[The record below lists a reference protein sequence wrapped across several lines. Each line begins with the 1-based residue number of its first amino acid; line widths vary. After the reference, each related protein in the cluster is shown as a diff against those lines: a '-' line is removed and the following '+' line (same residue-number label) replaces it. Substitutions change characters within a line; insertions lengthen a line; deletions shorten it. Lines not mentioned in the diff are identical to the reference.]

1 MNKNKGFGLIELMI
15 SILIASIIVTGLYS
29 LLTSSV
35 VNYGFSTA
43 SSGAAKT
50 SRQVG
55 NIFNTLISQAGFIGY
70 KKVQANATHP
80 RRNSQFQ
87 GNGAYGANPN
97 WAQDQIIMGSNDGQR
112 LKVRF
117 YGSSIEDDLIGAGTR
132 QANGYVLDC
141 RGIGVPNDVQLELE
155 FFVQNNAQNGQNGL
169 VCRQN
174 ILVGAGNPN
183 FDNNFTAQQ
192 DFVIDPTV
200 RRLEI
205 LYGASV
211 PGMNNTGYWRAN
223 DIIANNA
230 GAPNWDNITNIRY
243 ALVTSV
249 DTGQRVVSVP
259 ANTAIVVFN
268 DNEFV
273 DNNNVGDIQFQIEAG
288 RQNFVHRVIKGD
300 ISILNQ
306 YQYVSQ

>member
-70 KKVQANATHP
+70 RKVQANVTHP
-80 RRNSQFQ
+80 QRTSGFND
-87 GNGAYGANPN
+87 NNAYARQS
-97 WAQDQIIMGSNDGQR
+97 WAQDQIIMGSRDGQR
-112 LKVRF
+112 LKIRF
-117 YGSSIEDDLIGAGTR
+117 YGSSIEDDLIGSGTT

-141 RGIGVPNDVQLELE
+141 RGIGVPNAVQLELE
-155 FFVQNNAQNGQNGL
+155 FYVNPNSGL
-169 VCRQN
+169 VCSQN
-174 ILVGAGNPN
+174 ILVGAGNAN
-183 FDNNFTAQQ
+183 FDSNFTAQQ
-192 DFVIDPTV
+192 EFVIDSTV
-200 RRLEI
+200 RRLEV
-205 LYGASV
+205 LYGVSI
-211 PGMNNTGYWRAN
+211 PSSNTTGYYSAEA
-223 DIIANNA
+223 INA
-230 GAPNWDNITNIRY
+230 VGAPDWNNVTNIRY

-249 DTGQRVVSVP
+249 DTGQRVVSTP
-259 ANTAIVVFN
+259 NNTQLTIFSEDEFN
-268 DNEFV
+268 SS
-273 DNNNVGDIQFQIEAG
+273 DNNDITYTINDSE
-288 RQNFVHRVIKGD
+288 RNFVHRVMKGD

-306 YQYVSQ
+306 YQYVNQ

>member
-1 MNKNKGFGLIELMI
+1 MNKNNGFGLIELMI

-80 RRNSQFQ
+80 RRGSQFQ

-155 FFVQNNAQNGQNGL
+155 FFVDDNNGL
-169 VCRQN
+169 VCSQN
-174 ILVGAGNPN
+174 ILAGSNAN
-183 FDNNFTAQQ
+183 FDDQF
-192 DFVIDPTV
+192 DSGDRFVIDPTV

-259 ANTAIVVFN
+259 DNTSIVVFN
-268 DNEFV
+268 NNEFV
-273 DNNNVGDIQFQIEAG
+273 DNNNVGNIQFQIQAG